1 MARMASILIVEDE
14 PAVLKLL
21 SRASE
26 EAGHEVVTATN
37 GKDGITKFTIGKF
50 DVIVTDIIM
59 SGGDGIK
66 FIEEMLELSPDTKIL
81 AISGG
86 GSAVEFDYLGAAAK
100 YGAITTLSKPFEL
113 DAFYSALAR
122 CLGE

>member
-1 MARMASILIVEDE
+1 MASILIVEDE

-26 EAGHEVVTATN
+26 EAGHDVVTASN
-37 GKDGITKFTIGKF
+37 GKDGITKFAAGKF
-50 DVIVTDIIM
+50 DVVVTDIIM
-59 SGGDGIK
+59 SGGDGIG

-86 GSAVEFDYLGAAAK
+86 GSVVEFDYLGAATK
-100 YGAITTLSKPFEL
+100 HGAVTTLSKPFDL
-113 DAFYSALAR
+113 DAFYSALNV
-122 CLGE
+122 CIGQ

>member
-1 MARMASILIVEDE
+1 VASVLIVEDE
-14 PAVLKLL
+14 PSVLKLL

-26 EAGHEVVTATN
+26 EAGHEVVTASN
-37 GKDGITKFTIGKF
+37 GKDGITKFAGGKF
-50 DVIVTDIIM
+50 DVVVTDIIM
-59 SGGDGIK
+59 SGGDGIG

-86 GSAVEFDYLGAAAK
+86 GSVVEFDYLGTAAK
-100 YGAITTLSKPFEL
+100 YGAVTTLSKPFEL

-122 CLGE
+122 CLSE